1 MPLLDEG
8 TRFLV
13 DTLKDRINEVVFG
26 FDGTIATQ
34 QDGGIGNPAV
44 VVTPNVRIVDDN
56 TLIVQAKLALDTT
69 FTRPLREVV
78 IRYKNPADSTDTTDF
93 MRYTYNAI
101 QKNNN
106 NEIEFSA
113 IIEVTA

>member
-1 MPLLDEG
+1 MPLLNEG

-13 DTLKDRINEVVFG
+13 ETLRDRINEVVFG

-34 QDGGIGNPAV
+34 QDGGIGNPAT
-44 VVTPNVRIVDDN
+44 VVTPNVKVLDDN
-56 TLIVQAKLALDTT
+56 TLMVEARLPLSAT

-78 IRYKNPADSTDTTDF
+78 IRYKNPSDSTDTTDF

-101 QKNNN
+101 EKSSN
-106 NEIEFSA
+106 NEIQFSA
-113 IIEVTA
+113 LIEVGI

>member
-1 MPLLDEG
+1 MPLLNEG

-26 FDGTIATQ
+26 FDGTLATQ
-34 QDGGIGNPAV
+34 QDGGVGNPAV
-44 VVTPNVRIVDDN
+44 VVTPNVKVIDDN
-56 TLIVQAKLALDTT
+56 TLMVEARVPLSTT

-78 IRYKNPADSTDTTDF
+78 IRYKNPSDSTDTTDF

-101 QKNNN
+101 EKTSN
-106 NEIEFSA
+106 NEIQFSA
-113 IIEVTA
+113 LIEVGI

>member
-1 MPLLDEG
+1 MPLLNEG

-13 DTLKDRINEVVFG
+13 ETLRDRINEVVFG

-44 VVTPNVRIVDDN
+44 VVTPNVKVLDDN
-56 TLIVQAKLALDTT
+56 TLMVEARLPLSAT

-78 IRYKNPADSTDTTDF
+78 IRYKNPSDSADTTDF

-101 QKNNN
+101 EKSSN
-106 NEIEFSA
+106 NEIQFSA
-113 IIEVTA
+113 LIEVGI